1 MGMARKS
8 SRAVS
13 GTIKVTGVVIS
24 LQISFR
30 APEVVHTPLCSRRLQ
45 LLPGLDSQK
54 YLEFISAACCYPL
67 RALGNGQQTT
77 QSCLLRRPETLFSSP
92 KMVLGLCYTTDAC
105 SITAGI
111 GSPSLASKPP
121 QDHDLG
127 RPSES
132 ASLSSL
138 LHRHKRL
145 CPASLGSVKLREM
158 PVTFPSVK
166 L

>member
-1 MGMARKS
+1 MRNRTPPTASMGMARKS

-24 LQISFR
+24 LQPR

-54 YLEFISAACCYPL
+54 YLEFISAACWYPL

-77 QSCLLRRPETLFSSP
+77 QSYLLRCPETLFSSP
-92 KMVLGLCYTTDAC
+92 KMVLGLCHTTDAC

-111 GSPSLASKPP
+111 GPPSPASKPCRTITLG
-121 QDHDLG
+121 DLLNLPHSPPCCTDT
-127 RPSES
+127 RDS
-132 ASLSSL
+132 ALPHWGL
-138 LHRHKRL
+138 
-145 CPASLGSVKLREM
+145 
-158 PVTFPSVK
+158 
-166 L
+166 